1 MDAAMNA
8 SLKETRFVRL
18 RAEIGTGAVLS
29 GTGQIKAEISAGMQE
44 TGNEN
49 QSVAQVT
56 IKVTAIPQGTDDASQ
71 FAFQIEVVG
80 NGLYEWPS
88 GKIPNNLKD
97 LGLNRLLCQPIYTLA
112 VSEAVQLAQRMGF
125 NNVRLPWDIPTES
138 TDASPAK
145 KARAPR
151 KATKPV
157 SGRRAKAA

>member
-1 MDAAMNA
+1 MDAAMKA
-8 SLKETRFVRL
+8 SLKDTRFVRL
-18 RAEIGTGAVLS
+18 RAEIGSGAVLS

-44 TGNEN
+44 TSNPN

-56 IKVTAIPQGTDDASQ
+56 IKITAIPQGSDDASQ

-80 NGLYEWPS
+80 NGLYEWPN
-88 GKIPNNLKD
+88 GEMPTNLKD

-138 TDASPAK
+138 TQAIPTK
-145 KARAPR
+145 KARAP
-151 KATKPV
+151 KELAKPT
-157 SGRRAKAA
+157 SRRRAKAA